1 MPRHSKGYTKVHKT
15 YVLQKL
21 MAFKQVINIFINKYY
36 CFFKNT
42 FIFDLPE

>member
-1 MPRHSKGYTKVHKT
+1 MLKHQAE
-15 YVLQKL
+15 LQVINI
-21 MAFKQVINIFINKYY
+21 VINIFINKNY